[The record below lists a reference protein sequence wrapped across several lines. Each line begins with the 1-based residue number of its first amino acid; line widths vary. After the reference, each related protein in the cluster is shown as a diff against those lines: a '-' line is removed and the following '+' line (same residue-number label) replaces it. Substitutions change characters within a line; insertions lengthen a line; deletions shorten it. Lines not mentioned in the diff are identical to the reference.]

1 MDEKKPSE
9 VFLALWYSRI
19 CGQVISREEFFALAE
34 TWAEIRRME
43 AEAIRRQNMAVIR
56 RMEAFTPETQQ
67 ALRQVIADGLGPS
80 QSAAPTAPPKGEP
93 TPESAPEGVEKVRDE
108 RVEKVHEYTEEKDPS
123 PAGGLVRDDSAG
135 VVQNEPGHGPDPAKS
150 AAAAAGMANRKRND
164 MARLE
169 ALRAR
174 GVSMQ
179 TVAESAAG
187 LTLNDVLDF
196 LDRKPIQLPKLVA
209 LEKAMKKLEA
219 GA

>member
-1 MDEKKPSE
+1 MDEILIADVVQEMIWKIVKE
-9 VFLALWYSRI
+9 TGLT
-19 CGQVISREEFFALAE
+19 QEELGRYMEA
-34 TWAEIRRME
+34 WAEIRRME
-43 AEAIRRQNMAVIR
+43 TAGGASPSP
-56 RMEAFTPETQQ
+56 TCPE
-67 ALRQVIADGLGPS
+67 
-80 QSAAPTAPPKGEP
+80 
-93 TPESAPEGVEKVRDE
+93 ESTPEGVQKVHHD
-108 RVEKVHEYTEEKDPS
+108 RVEKVHGDEPS
-123 PAGGLVRDDSAG
+123 QAAAPPAPPEGEPSQG
-135 VVQNEPGHGPDPAKS
+135 VVQNEPSSGPDPAKS

-209 LEKAMKKLEA
+209 LEKAMKKLEV

>member
-19 CGQVISREEFFALAE
+19 SGQVISRDEFFALAE

-43 AEAIRRQNMAVIR
+43 SSVETYMERSHEAYIVPVLDPKD
-56 RMEAFTPETQQ
+56 PE
-67 ALRQVIADGLGPS
+67 
-80 QSAAPTAPPKGEP
+80 APP
-93 TPESAPEGVEKVRDE
+93 ESTPEGVQKVHSD
-108 RVEKVHEYTEEKDPS
+108 RVEKVHEDTEEIPPS
-123 PAGGLVRDDSAG
+123 DASGASSPEGGAKAG
-135 VVQNEPGHGPDPAKS
+135 VVQNGPDPAKS

-196 LDRKPIQLPKLVA
+196 LDRKPIQLRKLVA
-209 LEKAMKKLEA
+209 LEKAMKKLEV

>member
-19 CGQVISREEFFALAE
+19 CGQVIAREDFFALAE

-43 AEAIRRQNMAVIR
+43 TAQTTYKV
-56 RMEAFTPETQQ
+56 FTPYPVDPEAVRA
-67 ALRQVIADGLGPS
+67 ALRSSFDAAPVPS
-80 QSAAPTAPPKGEP
+80 QGTES
-93 TPESAPEGVEKVRDE
+93 TPESVEKVHPD
-108 RVEKVHEYTEEKDPS
+108 RVEKVHGDEPEP
-123 PAGGLVRDDSAG
+123 
-135 VVQNEPGHGPDPAKS
+135 VVQNEPSSGPDPAKS

-169 ALRAR
+169 AIRAR

-209 LEKAMKKLEA
+209 LEKAMKKLETGMPSQSGEA
-219 GA
+219 GQLPQRGSQSNGEAST

>member
-19 CGQVISREEFFALAE
+19 SGQVISREESFALAE

-43 AEAIRRQNMAVIR
+43 GTTPQTPPAPAPLTQGSREAES
-56 RMEAFTPETQQ
+56 TPEDVQ
-67 ALRQVIADGLGPS
+67 
-80 QSAAPTAPPKGEP
+80 
-93 TPESAPEGVEKVRDE
+93 KVHPD
-108 RVEKVHEYTEEKDPS
+108 RVEKVHGDRAKSGEKDPS
-123 PAGGLVRDDSAG
+123 PACAPVRDDSALDG
-135 VVQNEPGHGPDPAKS
+135 CEVVQNGPDPAKS

-196 LDRKPIQLPKLVA
+196 MDRKPIQLPKLVA

>member
-1 MDEKKPSE
+1 MAEKKPSE

-19 CGQVISREEFFALAE
+19 SGQVISRDEFFALAE
-34 TWAEIRRME
+34 TWAEIRTME
-43 AEAIRRQNMAVIR
+43 VKRDSAQRVLERLAARGPM
-56 RMEAFTPETQQ
+56 
-67 ALRQVIADGLGPS
+67 PS
-80 QSAAPTAPPKGEP
+80 QSGEAGQLSQRGSQ
-93 TPESAPEGVEKVRDE
+93 ESTPEGVQKVHPD
-108 RVEKVHEYTEEKDPS
+108 RVEKVHGDEPERIPDRSDGPPFS
-123 PAGGLVRDDSAG
+123 PAEPDSFPKGDAKDG
-135 VVQNEPGHGPDPAKS
+135 VVQNGPDPAKS

-196 LDRKPIQLPKLVA
+196 MDRKPIQFPKLVA

>member
-1 MDEKKPSE
+1 MGKPMIADVVQE
-9 VFLALWYSRI
+9 MIWKIVKETGLT
-19 CGQVISREEFFALAE
+19 QEELGRF
-34 TWAEIRRME
+34 ME
-43 AEAIRRQNMAVIR
+43 AWAAVRGLEAAEADREFWRAFIALTTSSAGRR
-56 RMEAFTPETQQ
+56 
-67 ALRQVIADGLGPS
+67 PS
-80 QSAAPTAPPKGEP
+80 PSPQGEGMSGES
-93 TPESAPEGVEKVRDE
+93 TPESAQKVHPDG
-108 RVEKVHEYTEEKDPS
+108 VEKVHEDTEEIATSSAEQSPAPS
-123 PAGGLVRDDSAG
+123 PPGEGEK
-135 VVQNEPGHGPDPAKS
+135 VVQNGPDPAKS

-196 LDRKPIQLPKLVA
+196 IDRKPIQLPKLVA

-219 GA
+219 EA

>member
-1 MDEKKPSE
+1 MAEIRTADVVQEMIWKIVKE
-9 VFLALWYSRI
+9 TGLT
-19 CGQVISREEFFALAE
+19 QEELGRFMEA
-34 TWAEIRRME
+34 WAEIRRME
-43 AEAIRRQNMAVIR
+43 GTTSQTPPAPAPLTQGSQEAES
-56 RMEAFTPETQQ
+56 T
-67 ALRQVIADGLGPS
+67 
-80 QSAAPTAPPKGEP
+80 
-93 TPESAPEGVEKVRDE
+93 PEGVEKVHPD
-108 RVEKVHEYTEEKDPS
+108 RVEKVHEDEPESIPDRGEGPPFS
-123 PAGGLVRDDSAG
+123 PAEPDSFPKGDAKDG
-135 VVQNEPGHGPDPAKS
+135 VVQNGPDPAKS

-179 TVAESAAG
+179 DVAESAAG

-196 LDRKPIQLPKLVA
+196 MDRKPIQLPKLVA

>member
-1 MDEKKPSE
+1 MAEILIADVVQEMIWKIVKE
-9 VFLALWYSRI
+9 TGI
-19 CGQVISREEFFALAE
+19 TQEELGRFMEA
-34 TWAEIRRME
+34 WAEIRRME
-43 AEAIRRQNMAVIR
+43 TAGGASPSPTCPAE
-56 RMEAFTPETQQ
+56 
-67 ALRQVIADGLGPS
+67 S
-80 QSAAPTAPPKGEP
+80 
-93 TPESAPEGVEKVRDE
+93 TPESVEKVHPD
-108 RVEKVHEYTEEKDPS
+108 RVEKVHEDEPED
-123 PAGGLVRDDSAG
+123 
-135 VVQNEPGHGPDPAKS
+135 VVQNEPSSGPDPAKS
-150 AAAAAGMANRKRND
+150 AAAATGMANRKRND

-209 LEKAMKKLEA
+209 LEKAMKKLEV

>member
-1 MDEKKPSE
+1 MCKPMIADVVQE
-9 VFLALWYSRI
+9 MIWKIVKETGLT
-19 CGQVISREEFFALAE
+19 QEELGRF
-34 TWAEIRRME
+34 ME
-43 AEAIRRQNMAVIR
+43 AWAAVRRLEDEEADREFWRDFHA
-56 RMEAFTPETQQ
+56 
-67 ALRQVIADGLGPS
+67 
-80 QSAAPTAPPKGEP
+80 TAPGRAPLSP
-93 TPESAPEGVEKVRDE
+93 PESTPEGVEKVHPD
-108 RVEKVHEYTEEKDPS
+108 RVEKVHEDEPEP
-123 PAGGLVRDDSAG
+123 G
-135 VVQNEPGHGPDPAKS
+135 VQNEPSSGPDPAKS
-150 AAAAAGMANRKRND
+150 AAAATGMANRKRND

-209 LEKAMKKLEA
+209 LEKAMKKLEV

>member
-1 MDEKKPSE
+1 MAEIRTADVVQEMIWKIVKE
-9 VFLALWYSRI
+9 TGLT
-19 CGQVISREEFFALAE
+19 QEELGRFMEA
-34 TWAEIRRME
+34 WAEIRRME
-43 AEAIRRQNMAVIR
+43 GTTPQTPPAPAPLTQGSQEAES
-56 RMEAFTPETQQ
+56 T
-67 ALRQVIADGLGPS
+67 
-80 QSAAPTAPPKGEP
+80 
-93 TPESAPEGVEKVRDE
+93 PEGVEKVHPD
-108 RVEKVHEYTEEKDPS
+108 RVEKVHEDEPESIPDRGEGPPFS
-123 PAGGLVRDDSAG
+123 PAEPDSFPKGDAKDG
-135 VVQNEPGHGPDPAKS
+135 VVQNGPDPAKS